1 MHGLKHRKH
10 SSSQRHTIFNYI
22 GVNSNMRRPSG
33 LLQGGKKYFTS
44 LYSRLSVFLVLSA
57 GLARKQWLGTKVE
70 KPKIIIH
77 QASVLRALR
86 KCAIHFAPIIATVVL
101 AGYNLGTYF
110 IGKEFLGL
118 DAGYWQDF
126 DRLVLQ
132 VAAKVYVCAHLFITV
147 RDYWASVRQS

>member
-10 SSSQRHTIFNYI
+10 SSSQRATIFKYI

-33 LLQGGKKYFTS
+33 LLQHGKKYFTS
-44 LYSRLSVFLVLSA
+44 LYSRLSAFLVLSA
-57 GLARKQWLGTKVE
+57 RLAREQWLGTEVE
-70 KPKIIIH
+70 KSKIIIH

-86 KCAIHFAPIIATVVL
+86 KCAIHFAPIIATIIL

-110 IGKEFLGL
+110 IGREFLGP

-126 DRLVLQ
+126 DRLALQ
-132 VAAKVYVCAHLFITV
+132 VAAKVYVCAHHFITV
-147 RDYWASVRQS
+147 RDFYASVR